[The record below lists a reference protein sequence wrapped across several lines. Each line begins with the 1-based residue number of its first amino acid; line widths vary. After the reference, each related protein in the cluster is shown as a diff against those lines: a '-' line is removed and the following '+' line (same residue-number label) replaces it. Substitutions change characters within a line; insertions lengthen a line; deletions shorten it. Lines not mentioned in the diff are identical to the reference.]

1 MKYFQ
6 EGDQITNFDGQHYND
21 ANVSVVQPHV
31 VFNDPLFEDPTLPSD
46 WRRRV
51 TQRKEKGSCG

>member
-1 MKYFQ
+1 MLTSDCKWEVKYFQ

-46 WRRRV
+46 
-51 TQRKEKGSCG
+51 